1 MVIPWLCPAS
11 TIVSSVLLVSRLE
24 VEVVIYLSPLKKLRP
39 EFAPPAVDPGLRFQA
54 NRAVRP
60 DALVRN
66 DLVLHDP
73 DPDIPILKEAKA
85 EYAKLQ

>member
-1 MVIPWLCPAS
+1 
-11 TIVSSVLLVSRLE
+11 
-24 VEVVIYLSPLKKLRP
+24 
-39 EFAPPAVDPGLRFQA
+39 LRFQA